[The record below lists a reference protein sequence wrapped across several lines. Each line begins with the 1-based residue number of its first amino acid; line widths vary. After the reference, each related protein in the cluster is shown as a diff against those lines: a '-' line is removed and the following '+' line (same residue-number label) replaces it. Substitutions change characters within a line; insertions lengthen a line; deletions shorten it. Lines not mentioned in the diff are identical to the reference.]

1 MEGLTMLLLFSNSL
15 VLVGIIILTGS
26 LVTVRKITQRLP
38 LGSSRNSWY
47 AMAALISFFVLGYL
61 GYMIVFWNKH
71 TGYLDLI
78 VPGIFFFGACFVW
91 LSSVLALQTA
101 MDVMRITALEHE
113 TFTDPLTGIYNRRF
127 MEQRLREEIS
137 KARRYEFK
145 LAVLLLD
152 LDHFKQIN
160 DELGHQAG
168 DQMLIEISDLLNR
181 ELRDSDILARY
192 GGEEFLV
199 IAPSTPPTDA
209 AGLAERLRECIA
221 TRTFL
226 THLNNAQEPGV
237 QMTVSIGVANFGG
250 STNDQESLI
259 QVADQNLYQAKHGG
273 RNQVVAE
280 APND

>member
-15 VLVGIIILTGS
+15 VLVGIIILIGS

-113 TFTDPLTGIYNRRF
+113 AFTDPLTGVYNRRF
-127 MEQRLREEIS
+127 MEQRLRE
-137 KARRYEFK
+137 
-145 LAVLLLD
+145 
-152 LDHFKQIN
+152 
-160 DELGHQAG
+160 
-168 DQMLIEISDLLNR
+168 
-181 ELRDSDILARY
+181 
-192 GGEEFLV
+192 
-199 IAPSTPPTDA
+199 
-209 AGLAERLRECIA
+209 CIA
-221 TRTFL
+221 TQTFL
-226 THLNNAQEPGV
+226 THFNNAQEPGV

-250 STNDQESLI
+250 STNDEESLI